1 MKAKNST
8 FNKKSRSFLFETF
21 MMFSL
26 KNYKMTLG
34 NFLIAFY
41 TFLIMMVLEVPAFAT
56 PLPEVLHGES
66 WNGVGYLIF
75 LLPVLIWVCLFIPL
89 PIFWGVRSIR
99 ERKLRKA
106 IQQVKEMAEM
116 QDKSDKV

>member
-8 FNKKSRSFLFETF
+8 FYKKSRSFLFETF

-26 KNYKMTLG
+26 RNYKTILG
-34 NFLIAFY
+34 NFLI
-41 TFLIMMVLEVPAFAT
+41 MMVFAVPASAT
-56 PLPEVLHGES
+56 PLSEVLHGES

-99 ERKLRKA
+99 ERKLKKT
-106 IQQVKEMAEM
+106 IQQVKKMAEM